1 MNKYQHVHIR
11 FDNRGTTYTYRVPL
25 RYKVTKGQFVI
36 VLGHSG
42 KSIVQVHKVLT
53 DYKEK
58 PGINYKNIYGIV
70 KLVEEPKPVG
80 FVAQEADEKA
90 NVTSQELLNVVREQA
105 KEEWDR
111 YSKSCDS
118 YRNCKG

>member
-11 FDNRGTTYTYRVPL
+11 FDNRSTTYTYRVPL

-42 KSIVQVHKVLT
+42 KVIVQVREVLT

-80 FVAQEADEKA
+80 LVAQEAPS
-90 NVTSQELLNVVREQA
+90 VTAQELWTSVREHAKKRNEQA
-105 KEEWDR
+105 KDEWDN
-111 YSKSCDS
+111 YSKSYD
-118 YRNCKG
+118 YIL